1 MRTWKLVSGLVSICV
16 GLYVF
21 FVAQVAGSLAS
32 LFSDYNPLPLTLAGF
47 AVLCGGI
54 CSIVS
59 RNEEKI
65 ETLLT
70 IGCYGLSFLLIIVGA
85 IAGGGADWQLVLCIF
100 WCLACAVVSSGTYY
114 LNLRGMTVQDLV
126 KTIQSHQPK
135 PQQGSFQQ
143 PMQQGGFG
151 QPQDGFGQPQD
162 GFGQPQG
169 YGQPMQQGQPQQ
181 WQQPQQLVQTPQQPA
196 QQQQQMRQ
204 PVQRRQTPV
213 QRQQP
218 SVQPPVQQPSPAEP
232 VDDGYDFFAD
242 GEDDF

>member
-59 RNEEKI
+59 RNDEKI

-85 IAGGGADWQLVLCIF
+85 IAGGGAGWQLVMCIF
-100 WCLACAVVSSGTYY
+100 WCLACAVVSGGTYY
-114 LNLRGMTVQDLV
+114 LGLRGMSVQDLV

-135 PQQGSFQQ
+135 PQQGGFQQ

-151 QPQDGFGQPQD
+151 QPQDGWGQPQD
-162 GFGQPQG
+162 GFDQPQG
-169 YGQPMQQGQPQQ
+169 YGQPMPQGQPQQ
-181 WQQPQQLVQTPQQPA
+181 RKQQQPIQ
-196 QQQQQMRQ
+196 RQ
-204 PVQRRQTPV
+204 PVQRLQAPAQRPQQPV

-218 SVQPPVQQPSPAEP
+218 PVQQLIPQQSPMESM
-232 VDDGYDFFAD
+232 DDGYDFFAD
-242 GEDDF
+242 GENDF